1 MRARWQA
8 VVVAS
13 ALLAI
18 GVPVFVGAPGAG
30 AARPPAVITV
40 PGGAAT
46 IQGAVNAAKPGTL
59 ILVAPG
65 VHREAVTVGREHR
78 DLVIRGVDRTAS
90 IVDCGFD
97 EDPNR
102 SDGFKVLADGV
113 AIENLTIRDC
123 TSNAVLWQDV
133 TGYRGSYLNA
143 ERTGDYGLYAFNS
156 THGTWDHDFA
166 MGSPDAGFYIGQ
178 CDPCHA
184 VITDVESQ
192 WNGLGYSGT
201 NSGGD
206 LVIVRSRFHDNRSGI
221 VPNSGSEEKNPPQR
235 ATTIVGNVVY
245 ANHNEQTA
253 AIDIAATATGTGIL
267 LAGGDGNLVAR
278 NLVYD
283 HTLAGIGVVPL
294 PEQLISPSPHA
305 QNFDARQNRVIG
317 NVVRSSNFDL
327 VLISTINSATDAGGN
342 CFSANRHG
350 TSLPADLEQVAP
362 CTGRATGAFQADL
375 SRFASLILAS
385 HATPPGY
392 QTVNL
397 PPVPTLPNLP
407 NARHAPARP
416 ATHEPSEPVNQAS
429 IGVPA
434 AATPG

>member
-8 VVVAS
+8 MVLAA

-18 GVPVFVGAPGAG
+18 GVPGVAVASPAV
-30 AARPPAVITV
+30 AARPPAVVTV
-40 PGGAAT
+40 PGGAPT
-46 IQGAVNAAKPGTL
+46 IQAAVNAARPGTL
-59 ILVAPG
+59 IMVAPG
-65 VHREAVTVGREHR
+65 VHHEAVTIGRAHSN
-78 DLVIRGVDRTAS
+78 LVIRGVDRNTS
-90 IVDCGFD
+90 IVDCGFN
-97 EDPNR
+97 EDPSH

-123 TSNAVLWQDV
+123 TSNAVLWQGV
-133 TGYRGSYLNA
+133 NGYRGSYLTA
-143 ERTGDYGLYAFNS
+143 VRTGDYGLYAFDS

-184 VITDVESQ
+184 LITDVESE

-206 LVIVRSRFHDNRSGI
+206 LVIARSRFHDNRSGI
-221 VPNSGSEEKNPPQR
+221 VPNSGSEEKNPPER
-235 ATTIVGNVVY
+235 ATTIVGNAVY

-267 LAGGDGNLVAR
+267 LAGGIGNLVAR

-294 PEQLISPSPHA
+294 PEQLISPSSHA

-317 NVVRSSNFDL
+317 NVVRTSNFDL
-327 VLISTINSATDAGGN
+327 VLISTINAATDAGGN
-342 CFSANRHG
+342 CFSGNQHG

-362 CTGRATGAFQADL
+362 CTGPPTGTFQADL
-375 SRFASLILAS
+375 SRFASLILAT
-385 HATPPGY
+385 HATPPNY
-392 QTVNL
+392 QAVSL
-397 PPVPTLPNLP
+397 PPVPTLPSMP
-407 NARHAPARP
+407 DARHAPARP
-416 ATHEPSEPVNQAS
+416 ATHEPSRAVNVARV
-429 IGVPA
+429 GVPA
-434 AATPG
+434 PPTPG

>member
-1 MRARWQA
+1 MDARWP
-8 VVVAS
+8 
-13 ALLAI
+13 AI
-18 GVPVFVGAPGAG
+18 GVAVALLTAAVTGTAG
-30 AARPPAVITV
+30 ASTARPPAVITV
-40 PGGAAT
+40 PGGAPT
-46 IQGAVNAAKPGTL
+46 IQAAVSSAKPGTL

-65 VHREAVTVGREHR
+65 VHHEAVTVGRGHP
-78 DLVIRGVDRTAS
+78 DLVIRGVDRSAS

-97 EDPNR
+97 EDPNH

-123 TSNAVLWQDV
+123 ASNAVLWQDV
-133 TGYRGSYLNA
+133 TGYRGSYLTA
-143 ERTGDYGLYAFNS
+143 VRTGDYGIYAFNS

-178 CDPCHA
+178 CYPCHA

-206 LVIVRSRFHDNRSGI
+206 LTIVRSRFHDNRSGI
-221 VPNSGSEEKNPPQR
+221 VPNSGSEEQNPPER
-235 ATTIVGNVVY
+235 ATTIVGNAVY

-283 HTLAGIGVVPL
+283 HALAGIGVVPL
-294 PEQLISPSPHA
+294 PEQLVSPSSHA
-305 QNFDARQNRVIG
+305 RNFDARQNRVVG
-317 NVVRSSNFDL
+317 NVVRSSNLDL
-327 VLISTINSATDAGGN
+327 VLISTISSATDPGGN
-342 CFSANRHG
+342 CFSGNRHG

-362 CTGRATGAFQADL
+362 CTGRPTGTFQADL
-375 SRFASLILAS
+375 SRFATLILAT
-385 HATPPGY
+385 HPTPPDYRAVG
-392 QTVNL
+392 L
-397 PPVPTLPNLP
+397 PPVPNQPGLPD
-407 NARHAPARP
+407 ARHAPARP
-416 ATHEPSEPVNQAS
+416 ATHEPSGPVNVAGV
-429 IGVPA
+429 GVPA
-434 AATPG
+434 PPTAG

>member
-1 MRARWQA
+1 MRCRWAAIGGA
-8 VVVAS
+8 V
-13 ALLAI
+13 ALLAS
-18 GVPVFVGAPGAG
+18 ATAG
-30 AARPPAVITV
+30 PAGPASASAARPPAVITV
-40 PGGAAT
+40 PGGAPT
-46 IQGAVNAAKPGTL
+46 IQAAVDAASPGTL

-65 VHREAVTVGREHR
+65 VHHEAVTVGRGHP
-78 DLVIRGVDRTAS
+78 DLVIRGVDRNAS

-113 AIENLTIRDC
+113 AVENLTVRDC
-123 TSNAVLWQDV
+123 TSNGVLWQGV
-133 TGYRGSYLNA
+133 TGYRGSYLTAVRN
-143 ERTGDYGLYAFNS
+143 GDYGIYAFNS

-178 CDPCHA
+178 CYPCHA

-206 LVIVRSRFHDNRSGI
+206 LTIVRSRFHDNRSGI
-221 VPNSGSEEKNPPQR
+221 VPNSGSEELNPPER
-235 ATTIVGNVVY
+235 ATTIVGNAVY
-245 ANHNEQTA
+245 GNHNEQTA

-267 LAGGDGNLVAR
+267 LAGGDRNLVAR

-283 HTLAGIGVVPL
+283 HPLAGIGVVPL
-294 PEQLISPSPHA
+294 PEQLLSPGPHA

-317 NVVRSSNFDL
+317 NVVRASNYDL
-327 VLISTINSATDAGGN
+327 VLISTINSASDAGGN

-362 CTGRATGAFQADL
+362 CTGRPTGTFRADL
-375 SRFASLILAS
+375 ARFGSLILAA
-385 HATPPGY
+385 HATPPDY
-392 QTVNL
+392 RAVAL
-397 PPVPTLPNLP
+397 PPVPTLPGLSNP
-407 NARHAPARP
+407 RHAPTRP
-416 ATHEPSEPVNQAS
+416 ATHEPARPVNAATV
-429 IGVPA
+429 GVPA
-434 AATPG
+434 APTSG